1 MACDGAT
8 GADDFTST
16 GVFAAAGKTGLVST
30 GADGA
35 GSFCIGV
42 LAGAIG
48 TCAGVT
54 GAGSCGICGWGG
66 SGFFS
71 RIGNDD
77 MGAGGLTGVGKATR
91 GTGTGVSPTV
101 GEAGPDRPFTGSP
114 ANGGAGPHCRG

>member
-1 MACDGAT
+1 MVCDGAT
-8 GADDFTST
+8 GADGFTST

-54 GAGSCGICGWGG
+54 GAGSCGICGCGG

-71 RIGNDD
+71 RMGNDD
-77 MGAGGLTGVGKATR
+77 MGAGGLTGNRKFAR
-91 GTGTGVSPTV
+91 GPGTGVSLS
-101 GEAGPDRPFTGSP
+101 RWRS
-114 ANGGAGPHCRG
+114 

>member
-1 MACDGAT
+1 MVCDGAT

-16 GVFAAAGKTGLVST
+16 GVFADAGKTGLVST

-77 MGAGGLTGVGKATR
+77 MGAGGLTGVGKSTR
-91 GTGTGVSPTV
+91 GPGTGVSLTV
-101 GEAGPDRPFTGSP
+101 CEAGAGRWRHGS
-114 ANGGAGPHCRG
+114 AAKEGA